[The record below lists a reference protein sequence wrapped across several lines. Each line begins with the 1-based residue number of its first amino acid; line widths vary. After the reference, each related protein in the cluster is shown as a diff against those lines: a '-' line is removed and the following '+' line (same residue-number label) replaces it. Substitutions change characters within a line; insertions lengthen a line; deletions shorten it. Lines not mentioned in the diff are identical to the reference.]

1 MAVFHTS
8 LRTALLLSV
17 TTLAFVG
24 CTPQV
29 EQTVFR
35 QDVVRRVA
43 MPVFML
49 EREVPAGNFVLQAR
63 ERVYQKGQPATIYIE
78 GDSLVG
84 MKAGTTLTP
93 NDPVALRLAAQDK
106 GPNVIWL
113 ARPCQYQKT
122 NKAEASCPTRF
133 ASENRYS
140 TEVVDGLSAALDN
153 IKAYYNIPSFDLVGY
168 DGGAALAVILT
179 SQRSDITSLRTVAG
193 NLDPNATAQINAG
206 TTSAASLNP
215 IDFAA
220 SVGHLPQRHFIGKN
234 DIVTPPIVYNNFA
247 QSVGV
252 NDCLNVTLVDNAD
265 HANGWVEQWA
275 VLKTMPLDCAAAP
288 QPVQFDPTPLDGDKY
303 HAKKSS
309 NK

>member
-49 EREVPAGNFVLQAR
+49 NREVQAGNFVLQAR
-63 ERVYQKGQPATIYIE
+63 ERVYQKGQPATVYIE

-93 NDPVALRLAAQDK
+93 DDPIALRLAAQDK
-106 GPNVIWL
+106 GANVIWL

-122 NKAEASCPTRF
+122 NKAEAACPAKF
-133 ASENRYS
+133 AGDSRYS
-140 TEVVDGLSAALDN
+140 TEVVDGFSAALDN
-153 IKAYYNIPSFDLVGY
+153 IKAYYNIPSFDLIGY

-215 IDFAA
+215 LDFAA
-220 SVGHLPQRHFIGKN
+220 SVGHLPQRHFLGKK
-234 DIVTPPIVYNNFA
+234 DMVTPPIVYNNFA
-247 QSVGV
+247 QSVGI
-252 NDCLNVTLVDNAD
+252 NDCMNVTLVDNAD
-265 HANGWVEQWA
+265 HVNGWVEQWP
-275 VLKTMPLDCAAAP
+275 VLKTMPLDCAATP

-303 HAKKSS
+303 HAKK
-309 NK
+309 KHK